1 MEINHFHKNQLFPKA
16 WNVLENRH
24 WLTKERYQFLRWI
37 WEKKTKLVQAKLTQL
52 SNGANVINK
61 FYPSV
66 TRLFIDSVLQ
76 LVKTSQVTCNSYHT
90 YTPGLQIFLFVLC
103 ILHAKFIPFS
113 LDCYISLVDLIF
125 NKKKS

>member
-1 MEINHFHKNQLFPKA
+1 M
-16 WNVLENRH
+16 
-24 WLTKERYQFLRWI
+24 
-37 WEKKTKLVQAKLTQL
+37 QAKLTQL